1 MKCPYCLS
9 EETKVVDKR
18 DSESSIRRRRECLN
32 CEKRFTTYERIE
44 NANVTIIKKDGNR
57 ESFDRNKVKLGIQK
71 ACEKRP
77 VTAEQ
82 ISDALDKIEIE
93 LRHMDSVE
101 IPSKKVGTL
110 IMKML
115 RKLDKVA
122 YIRFA
127 SVYKDFKDVEEF
139 EEELHKLLKK

>member
-9 EETKVVDKR
+9 AETKVVDKR
-18 DSESSIRRRRECLN
+18 DSDSSTRRRRECLS

-44 NANVTIIKKDGNR
+44 NANVTILKKDGNR
-57 ESFDRNKVKLGIQK
+57 ESYDRDKVKIGIQK

-77 VTAEQ
+77 VSVEQ
-82 ISDALDKIEIE
+82 IDEALDIIETE
-93 LRHMDSVE
+93 LRSMGSTE

-115 RKLDKVA
+115 RKMDKVA

-139 EEELHKLLKK
+139 EDELHKLLKK